1 MSANS
6 AALDF
11 HGVAPWK
18 SRRQIMAIW
27 DRRAALVPV
36 KRSQEG
42 MAGPGRGSVGCEGTL
57 QLLGRVL
64 VPRDPRGIV
73 LLCGFVGCAAFGLL
87 ALLTPPGD
95 PIGWA
100 YLGTAVIGYLF
111 LQTRG
116 VSTFLWLLIAA
127 GGVAVALAGNASGW
141 VETGLG
147 ILLAAVAL
155 VGPPAEFRGLA
166 DDQKATPGHV
176 DRSLPEASSNGD
188 SRTDLETSRKLED
201 SSTRISRKVEDSPT
215 GTSTNAEVSDG
226 PNGDRLHHDHVQL
239 DDQPNRAAPVRG
251 AHVAI
256 RAMGHLSVEAYGL
269 DLTKR
274 LNEQPRLEFLFS
286 YLLARTTSGGD
297 VGVDRAGLADEV
309 APGFPASAQRDRLR
323 KQLYALRKALGSEL
337 RGLVRINSSHV
348 RLDLEHVE
356 FDVAMLSELSKRV
369 SRRAALIDTEVA
381 DEIRRRLDDTAGGEF
396 LASFS
401 ELEQQVTEGHG
412 TALHAVEAAR
422 AEIVGWRSDLV
433 HALAEYHQA
442 AGRPQASIA
451 YLNAALAQAPQR
463 EDLARLLVAAYL
475 QTGQTARADQ
485 ARREYDLAIGETR

>member
-6 AALDF
+6 AALEF

-42 MAGPGRGSVGCEGTL
+42 MASPGRGSVGCEGTL
-57 QLLGRVL
+57 QLLGRLL

-100 YLGTAVIGYLF
+100 YLGTALVGYLF
-111 LQTRG
+111 IQTRG
-116 VSTFLWLLIAA
+116 VPTFLWLLIAA
-127 GGVAVALAGNASGW
+127 GGATVAVAGNASGW

-155 VGPPAEFRGLA
+155 VSPPAEFRGLA
-166 DDQKATPGHV
+166 EGQKATPGHIE
-176 DRSLPEASSNGD
+176 RSMPEASPTGRSEVKV
-188 SRTDLETSRKLED
+188 ETSRKLED
-201 SSTRISRKVEDSPT
+201 SPTRTSRTVEDSSVRL
-215 GTSTNAEVSDG
+215 STNAEVGIAAS
-226 PNGDRLHHDHVQL
+226 GDRNDHVQV
-239 DDQPNRAAPVRG
+239 DDQPNRAA
-251 AHVAI
+251 AADATQMAI
-256 RAMGHLSVEAYGL
+256 RAMGHLRLEAYGR

-309 APGFPASAQRDRLR
+309 APGLPASAQRDRLR
-323 KQLYALRKALGSEL
+323 KQLYALREALGSEL
-337 RGLVRINSSHV
+337 RGLVQINSSHV

-356 FDVAMLSELSKRV
+356 FDVAMLRELSKRV
-369 SRRAALIDTEVA
+369 SRRAALIDTELV
-381 DEIRRRLDDTAGGEF
+381 DEVRRRLDDTAGGEF

-412 TALHAVEAAR
+412 TALNAVEEAR

-451 YLNAALAQAPQR
+451 YLNAALALAPQR
-463 EDLARLLVAAYL
+463 QDLARLLVAAYL

-485 ARREYDLAIGETR
+485 ARREYDLVIGETI